1 LWCVVQH
8 FRMENPKKRKLEG
21 NELEEVTVSPPSTIA
36 SLSPPVI
43 NISEILQ
50 NLQKHLLNE
59 K

>member
-1 LWCVVQH
+1 
-8 FRMENPKKRKLEG
+8 MENPKKRKLEG